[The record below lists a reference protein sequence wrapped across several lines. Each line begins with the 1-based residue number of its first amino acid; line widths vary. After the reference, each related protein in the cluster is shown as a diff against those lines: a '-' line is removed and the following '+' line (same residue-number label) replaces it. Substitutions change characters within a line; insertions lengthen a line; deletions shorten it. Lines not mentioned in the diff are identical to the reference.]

1 MRTGRALPALDMQAQ
16 AIITAP
22 MTKTKSFSS
31 NFLLAE
37 GCVTLLAGAF
47 QFEMGMR
54 FRRGHH
60 EMDCFLFTVGLSLT
74 ECRKFVGTNRNNVW
88 IVAADVQAND
98 LTIFVTQED
107 RYIVAITSERDVRG
121 RVTDRSSSEQQK
133 YDNQVSHKPVKM
145 V

>member
-1 MRTGRALPALDMQAQ
+1 MRTGRALPALDMQVQ

-60 EMDCFLFTVGLSLT
+60 EMGCFLFTVGFSLT
-74 ECRKFVGTNRNNVW
+74 ECRKLVGTNRNNVW
-88 IVAADVQAND
+88 DC
-98 LTIFVTQED
+98 
-107 RYIVAITSERDVRG
+107 RR
-121 RVTDRSSSEQQK
+121 
-133 YDNQVSHKPVKM
+133 
-145 V
+145 